1 MSSTNTENF
10 LLRSNPDI
18 YLYGALKHASIY
30 LMEDERVGLFS
41 GLFEKA
47 LEELRIQQQNASFG
61 KGSLL
66 KRRRT
71 YGNNN
76 QPTYY
81 YSKN

>member
-1 MSSTNTENF
+1 
-10 LLRSNPDI
+10 
-18 YLYGALKHASIY
+18 
-30 LMEDERVGLFS
+30 MEDERVGLFS